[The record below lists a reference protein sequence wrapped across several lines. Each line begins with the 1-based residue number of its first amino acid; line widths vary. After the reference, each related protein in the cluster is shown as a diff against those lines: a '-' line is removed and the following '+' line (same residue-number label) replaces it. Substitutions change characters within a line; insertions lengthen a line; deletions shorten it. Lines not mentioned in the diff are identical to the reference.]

1 MVIETPAHYDIFT
14 RHQSTHSSDTHGD
27 HFGDELILPKPI
39 NTTWCEFRNINGIS
53 IGKQGLQFRDVFE
66 QERDISADIF
76 SLSETKLN
84 QQNSTVSRLYH
95 QTAQQAFGM
104 HHRGVLGGSDIN
116 YSSPFRFGGTLTMAV
131 DNTRGRVLD
140 TISDSWGRW
149 TALEL
154 QARGGRKILFIT
166 AYQV

>member
-1 MVIETPAHYDIFT
+1 MVTTTPAHYDIFT
-14 RHQSTHSSDTHGD
+14 RHQPTHSSDTHGD
-27 HFGDELILPKPI
+27 HFGDELILPKPT
-39 NTTWCEFRNINGIS
+39 NTTRCEFRNINGIS
-53 IGKQGLQFRDVFE
+53 IDKQGLQFRDVFE

-76 SLSETKLN
+76 GLSETKLN
-84 QQNSTVSRLYH
+84 QQHSTVSRLYH

-131 DNTRGRVLD
+131 DGTRGRVLA
-140 TISDSWGRW
+140 TLSHSWGRW